1 MRNYGNV
8 GAALATLIL
17 LGLLVPVG
25 RGQGPIAAPSPAEDA
40 AQTAAAAQ
48 APDVTITD
56 GPFPLEPPHVVPV
69 WGVAGF
75 RGYGLGD
82 HIAPNGLEFKALFSL
97 ELDFNFWIWRS
108 QGVYAFAETQFW
120 AQRAAPGVTNS
131 SQGAFDFSKR
141 EFDLTGG
148 AAWNYYGRFEARV
161 FAYSY
166 NNLNRGDS
174 SSHPTGYNDGVGLE
188 NRYYLNGVYDALGTE
203 AYDVDRATFVSL
215 GYYPTKD
222 MVDSRGDVFQPGP
235 FAQAHLTRD
244 LLGQRCYL
252 YGNFEFIADQSC
264 TPELFK
270 VDAGVASRPFDAF
283 PRLEFRI
290 GSDDDI
296 DLHNKDAEYG
306 VYGGVRFTY

>member
-1 MRNYGNV
+1 M
-8 GAALATLIL
+8 A
-17 LGLLVPVG
+17 VP
-25 RGQGPIAAPSPAEDA
+25 PPAEDA
-40 AQTAAAAQ
+40 AQTAAPAQ

-56 GPFPLEPPHVVPV
+56 GPFPLEPPHTVPV

-82 HIAPNGLEFKALFSL
+82 HIAPQRPGVQGGLFSL
-97 ELDFNFWIWRS
+97 ELDFQLLAVGGS
-108 QGVYAFAETQFW
+108 QGVYALRRLRNFMGAAGGARRHQF
-120 AQRAAPGVTNS
+120 QPGRVRLQQAPRGT
-131 SQGAFDFSKR
+131 
-141 EFDLTGG
+141 DLTG
-148 AAWNYYGRFEARV
+148 ARAWNYYGRFEARV

-166 NNLNRGDS
+166 DNLNRGDS
-174 SSHPTGYNDGVGLE
+174 SSHPSGYNDGVGLE

-203 AYDVDRATFVSL
+203 AYDEDRATFVSL
-215 GYYPTKD
+215 GFYPTKD

-235 FAQAHLTRD
+235 FARAYLTWD
-244 LLGQRCYL
+244 LLGERCYL

-270 VDAGVASRPFDAF
+270 TDAGIAARPFDAF

-290 GSDDDI
+290 GSDDQI
-296 DLHNKDAEYG
+296 DLHNKDSEYG